1 LISGLHGA
9 HHVKDQ
15 WLTIRKC
22 LKKEEKNG
30 VTNLRSLVSVLIKLL
45 MLLLSM
51 STPKNGTRL
60 STITE
65 LNQTAVNSMES
76 TVFLM

>member
-1 LISGLHGA
+1 LISGLLGA

-15 WLTIRKC
+15 WPTIRKC

-60 STITE
+60 STIIE
-65 LNQTAVNSMES
+65 LNLTAVNSMES